1 MIDAQTTR
9 PIQCEC
15 CGFAFKFAAS
25 EHSTKVSCPAC
36 GGENLLTHC
45 LRVPCTENFPANS
58 PKINPPKINTKNG
71 IALPQISAVNPNNL
85 SEDDLLKCRA
95 KNCPRMKHHR
105 GGGCAHHPHSC
116 AVTETSGHDYDYRQ
130 WITLLLTV
138 CIQIIVLFGSVI
150 FILTNNETITQTIT
164 QTESSLTQVAVNKST
179 ELQPLFPTAVTAP
192 TPTTVQPE
200 TAKPVKP
207 EQAVADLAKETI
219 HSATNT
225 PQSPK
230 SKKNTVS
237 NNLSPTKQGENHPVI
252 QSPFPVQPASPATA
266 TTKEFVTIEPITIE
280 QTTSESPTKNE
291 TKPTTVQNEKDKFEK
306 DKFEIINFE
315 SVKPE
320 SVKPETVKL
329 ETVKPEILSH
339 EIAPPV
345 KSSGMSKVTLKKE
358 NVTDKSLPEVIR
370 IAAAEALLEESVT
383 SLISDPEQ
391 SLKDILSSVK
401 TFEELG
407 RSIPSVAYWLL
418 GQAHASLSWGKMFL
432 INMPSVENMA
442 ISSDSH
448 WLLTQGQDNSVWI
461 WDLFRDQNNRS
472 GVQLDSGK
480 IPYAK
485 LLFSPDLRLIIG
497 GRIDGTVLIWDMA
510 RPNPAETPVML
521 KEKVI
526 GLRDLQISPD
536 GCWLAAFGGSVR
548 SSLEVV
554 RNNRYVDSVG
564 AAVQIETAFGE
575 NKNYFCNLN
584 EPLPPSRVV
593 RLHSTIP
600 LQNAISANPITYSE
614 IHGEI
619 PNDEK
624 PANERPANE
633 LPFKITE
640 QLTLGEQPFLSRKNI
655 QVSFL
660 SEYSAVQPE
669 KQLQKTV
676 TDSET
681 VTTLSE
687 PNAVWLWDLRQI
699 QNGFIP
705 PPIVLRGHKQEIRL
719 IQFSGDSGKLAVGGK
734 DSTTLIYD
742 LREGKTNEIPLVLRG
757 HRLDITAIAFAPN
770 NSWVATGSRD
780 NTVRLWNLTGS
791 KSVPDSVVLNGHL
804 GWISSLAVDQSGTRL
819 FSGSY
824 DKTIRIWRLDR
835 NDIKTAVERE
845 PLVLQSNQ
853 GVIREL
859 ALSPDGK
866 KLISLGGDSSLRI
879 RNIDGTIDD
888 RHSVTLRNRMLP
900 ISKISL
906 TPDNRW
912 LVFSYTNQK
921 NPANS
926 GIRLWPLNFKH
937 LVQIASENE

>member
-1 MIDAQTTR
+1 
-9 PIQCEC
+9 
-15 CGFAFKFAAS
+15 
-25 EHSTKVSCPAC
+25 
-36 GGENLLTHC
+36 
-45 LRVPCTENFPANS
+45 
-58 PKINPPKINTKNG
+58 
-71 IALPQISAVNPNNL
+71 
-85 SEDDLLKCRA
+85 
-95 KNCPRMKHHR
+95 MKLG
-105 GGGCAHHPHSC
+105 GGGCTRRQHSC
-116 AVTETSGHDYDYRQ
+116 TVTKASDHNHDHDYQQ

-138 CIQIIVLFGSVI
+138 CIQIIVLFGSVL
-150 FILTNNETITQTIT
+150 FILTNNEKTAQADNSPAQI
-164 QTESSLTQVAVNKST
+164 AVDKST
-179 ELQPLFPTAVTAP
+179 NLQPSLPATVTVS
-192 TPTTVQPE
+192 TSTTV
-200 TAKPVKP
+200 KS
-207 EQAVADLAKETI
+207 EQAVPDLAKETTP
-219 HSATNT
+219 SATNI

-230 SKKNTVS
+230 LKENTVS
-237 NNLSPTKQGENHPVI
+237 NKLSQTKRGENHSAI
-252 QSPFPVQPASPATA
+252 QPSSPSNITIKEVA
-266 TTKEFVTIEPITIE
+266 TTEPVTTKL
-280 QTTSESPTKNE
+280 PTKNA
-291 TKPTTVQNEKDKFEK
+291 TVQNATVQNEKDKPEKDKSEK
-306 DKFEIINFE
+306 DKFETINSETINLETAE
-315 SVKPE
+315 SK
-320 SVKPETVKL
+320 
-329 ETVKPEILSH
+329 TVKPEIGAH
-339 EIAPPV
+339 EIAPPINSAGAV
-345 KSSGMSKVTLKKE
+345 KVALKKE
-358 NVTDKSLPEVIR
+358 NATDKSLPEVIR
-370 IAAAEALLEESVT
+370 IAAAEALLEDSVT
-383 SLISDPEQ
+383 SLISAPEQ

-407 RSIPSVAYWLL
+407 RSIPSAAYWIL

-432 INMPSVENMA
+432 INMPSVENMS

-448 WLLTQGQDNSVWI
+448 WLLTQCQDNSVWI

-472 GVQLDSGK
+472 GVQLDSGG
-480 IPYAK
+480 IPYVK

-497 GRIDGTVLIWDMA
+497 GRTDGTVMIWDMA

-536 GCWLAAFGGSVR
+536 GCWLAAFGGAAR
-548 SSLEVV
+548 SSYEIV

-564 AAVQIETAFGE
+564 SAVQIETAFGGNE
-575 NKNYFCNLN
+575 NYFCNLN
-584 EPLPPSRVV
+584 EPLPRSRIV

-600 LQNAISANPITYSE
+600 LPKMVSANPMISRP
-614 IHGEI
+614 ISA
-619 PNDEK
+619 DEK
-624 PANERPANE
+624 PANERPVNE
-633 LPFKITE
+633 LSFKIMD
-640 QLTLGEQPFLSRKNI
+640 QSTLGEQPFLSRKNI

-660 SEYSAVQPE
+660 SEYSAAQSE
-669 KQLQKTV
+669 KQLPKTI

-681 VTTLSE
+681 VTMLSE

-719 IQFSGDSGKLAVGGK
+719 IRFSGDSGKLAVGGK

-742 LREGKTNEIPLVLRG
+742 LREGKTNNIPLVLRG
-757 HRLDITAIAFAPN
+757 HHLDITAIAFAPN
-770 NSWVATGSRD
+770 GSWVATGSRD

-791 KSVPDSVVLNGHL
+791 KLVPDSAVLEGHL

-879 RNIDGTIDD
+879 RNIDGTIDE
-888 RHSVTLRNRMLP
+888 RHSVLLRNRMLP
-900 ISKISL
+900 ISKIGL

-926 GIRLWPLNFKH
+926 GIRLWPLNINH
-937 LVQIASENE
+937 LIKIVSENE